1 MTEVAAE
8 REVKSAIASAEEIIG
23 TSSDNQPDVQP
34 DDQQETSSDVQPEA
48 SEQVN
53 EEIPL
58 VDEEC
63 SSAVLNDVK
72 APSGQFSN
80 FYPLCLVFNANS
92 VGIYFG
98 NQKSSLSTK

>member
-8 REVKSAIASAEEIIG
+8 REVKSAIASAEEIIQ
-23 TSSDNQPDVQP
+23 TSPDNQPDVQP
-34 DDQQETSSDVQPEA
+34 DDQPEISSDVQPEA

-63 SSAVLNDVK
+63 SSAKLNEDE
-72 APSGQFSN
+72 ALTGQFSN
-80 FYPLCLVFNANS
+80 FYPLSDS
-92 VGIYFG
+92 V
-98 NQKSSLSTK
+98 

>member
-8 REVKSAIASAEEIIG
+8 REVKSTIASAEEIIG
-23 TSSDNQPDVQP
+23 TSSDNQLDVQP
-34 DDQQETSSDVQPEA
+34 DDQPEISSNVQPEA
-48 SEQVN
+48 SEQIN

-58 VDEEC
+58 VEEEC

-80 FYPLCLVFNANS
+80 FHPLCLAFNANS
-92 VGIYFG
+92 VWIYFE
-98 NQKSSLSTK
+98 N